1 MTEDE
6 MRRTTAAFP
15 RRPTP
20 LRVAEV
26 RRLLFSL
33 HSLIANDKDDS
44 IEGKMIRD
52 QIETLLPFLTPAE
65 KEEVRE
71 FSVELYRKLD
81 A

>member
-20 LRVAEV
+20 LPVNEV

-52 QIETLLPFLTPAE
+52 HIEMLMPFLTPAE
-65 KEEVRE
+65 KEEIRK
-71 FSVELYRKLD
+71 FSIELYREQD